1 VREQIIE
8 KATGLLASLGHVFYR
23 RGAAMRQRRL
33 LFPRSIRA
41 RYALTVGLLFLIVL
55 TVVGAFVAG
64 WIRSKIEADVFRD
77 TRRATFEWADAM
89 RPSYVPPPA
98 STGHVDYLQLVDD
111 EGRVTAANA
120 AAAGKPPLT
129 TVRTPADDRILNLI
143 ECPSWNDRCILVTTL
158 RLSPQASYLVWNG
171 RPHYVYAAHEEPPGL
186 ANHYLEVGIGVAVLF
201 ASAAAAWATWVVVGR
216 TLRPVKAISERV
228 REATASDLSL
238 RVPTPPGDDEIA
250 QLAHNSN
257 KYLERLEEA
266 VTSQRRFASMASH
279 ELRSPVAAL
288 HVQLDEALTYP
299 QQVDPHET
307 IQTALHTTERFQAI
321 IDELLAYTRVKETR
335 TSAPEPLD
343 LPALLQDEI
352 AALSFG
358 TPIRLNMTCHATVLG
373 TRVQLGGAL
382 CNLLTNAQRH
392 AHSRVDVTL
401 ECAGGQAVV
410 TVQDDGEGIAP
421 EDRERV
427 FEPFVRLEE
436 GRRLDPG
443 GCGLGLA
450 LSREM
455 VNAHRGSLAIEGSPK
470 GVRFVL
476 RLPAMNED
484 RELTRTPPADLD
496 LVRQARERQLAQG
509 PHVTGPAERLSSRE
523 TSPREF
529 RLDHDRGLL

>member
-1 VREQIIE
+1 
-8 KATGLLASLGHVFYR
+8 
-23 RGAAMRQRRL
+23 M
-33 LFPRSIRA
+33 
-41 RYALTVGLLFLIVL
+41 GLLFLIVL
-55 TVVGAFVAG
+55 TVVGAFVDG

-89 RPSYVPPPA
+89 QPGYVPPPE

-111 EGRVTAANA
+111 QERVTAANA
-120 AAAGKPPLT
+120 ATAGKPPLT
-129 TVRTPADDRILNLI
+129 TVRPPADDRILNLI
-143 ECPSWNDRCILVTTL
+143 EYPSWDDRGILVTIL
-158 RLSPQASYLVWNG
+158 RLSPQAAHLVWNG
-171 RPHYVYAAHEEPPGL
+171 RPHYVYAGDEQPPGL
-186 ANHYLEVGIGVAVLF
+186 ANHYLEIGIGIAVLF

-216 TLRPVKAISERV
+216 TLRPVKAISERM

-238 RVPTPPGDDEIA
+238 RVPAPPGDDEIA

-257 KYLERLEEA
+257 TYLERLEKA

-279 ELRSPVAAL
+279 ELRSPVTAL

-343 LPALLQDEI
+343 LSALLQEEM

-358 TPIRLNMTCHATVLG
+358 TPIWLKATCHPTVLG
-373 TRVQLGGAL
+373 SRVQLGGVL
-382 CNLLTNAQRH
+382 CNLLANAQRH

-410 TVQDDGEGIAP
+410 TVQDDGEGISP

-427 FEPFVRLEE
+427 FEPFVRLAE
-436 GRRLDPG
+436 GQRLDPG

-455 VNAHRGSLAIEGSPK
+455 VNAHRGSLAIEDSLK
-470 GVRFVL
+470 GARFVL

-484 RELTRTPPADLD
+484 RESA
-496 LVRQARERQLAQG
+496 
-509 PHVTGPAERLSSRE
+509 
-523 TSPREF
+523 
-529 RLDHDRGLL
+529 